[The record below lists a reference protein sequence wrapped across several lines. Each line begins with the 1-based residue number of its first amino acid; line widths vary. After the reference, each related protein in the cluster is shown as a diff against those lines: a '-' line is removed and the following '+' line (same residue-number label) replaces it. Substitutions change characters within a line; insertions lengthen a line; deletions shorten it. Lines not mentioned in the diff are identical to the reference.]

1 MDAIKITASPGN
13 KKNKGEMCV
22 MATSYDARDLE
33 KTINYTGQEQAARK
47 LLVKMNTIPIEQI
60 AVMTNLEVYQAILK
74 KYIIVMT
81 DDENIL
87 LVEKDKIQDFN
98 KIAVFLRR

>member
-1 MDAIKITASPGN
+1 
-13 KKNKGEMCV
+13 

-33 KTINYTGQEQAARK
+33 KAISYTGQEQAARK